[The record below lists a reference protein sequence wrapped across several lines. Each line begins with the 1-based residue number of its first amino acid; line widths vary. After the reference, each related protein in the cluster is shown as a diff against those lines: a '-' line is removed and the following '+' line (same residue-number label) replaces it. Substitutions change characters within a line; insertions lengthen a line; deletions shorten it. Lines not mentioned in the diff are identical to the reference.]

1 MSYFD
6 TMNPRLISTDAEDR
20 LGATNYYLGDGANC
34 QYNAKPSDLRM
45 QDAVHIALDSAENM
59 GVHSSL
65 DSTIPVGQFKSTA
78 ADPADYDFGS
88 YSPDNLAGIAMP
100 QEIPVDQRFQPMYQI
115 AANGV
120 SMDNL
125 SNQTFMSATSSSDG
139 EPSIMTPPEK
149 PSPTSLQP
157 QDLYDR
163 RGSVTGGLT
172 TDFHTFHLQS
182 QKSRQGLYEDACNV
196 GSGRISPAAPVAQWI
211 NCNSPPSVNREPIA
225 PSLSNRIDLA
235 SRRKRPRPAP
245 LIKPDPAQRSSSHGG
260 ALTSSPRSR
269 KVLLDPSHPVRRVR
283 SGLDIVH
290 GRIQKPSSTAAQIS
304 PRVFENRFQAAL
316 SNNRS
321 PSRCHS
327 NVYQEAPLTPLSDA
341 QPGEHQL
348 QFSVCNLDNEIPQQ
362 GMSTSYEK
370 SLDFNSPP
378 ITPYRH
384 DYVPVPYGQSVFSSH
399 ASTMHEPPQSA
410 PPQKTSFFFNDSPPI
425 STTDLPRPDW
435 QLPAEVPSNAFQS
448 QIPMVP
454 AQCQYNAMTGQFE
467 QSQIPMVYRPS
478 EFQHPPQLPI
488 PPHCPPQY
496 VLQGSPEHLY
506 AQYPLQH
513 YQSSMVGPFQH
524 TLFEPQ
530 MAPQPLEIK
539 VELGPSP
546 QGTPQPRKQYT
557 FSNSTPDD
565 YSSPKDEAQR

>member
-6 TMNPRLISTDAEDR
+6 IMNPHLISPDAKDR
-20 LGATNYYLGDGANC
+20 LGASSYYGVDGANC
-34 QYNAKPSDLRM
+34 QYNAQPSTLRM
-45 QDAVHIALDSAENM
+45 QDAVQIALDSAEKM
-59 GVHSSL
+59 GVRSSL
-65 DSTIPVGQFKSTA
+65 DSMIPNSQFNSTA
-78 ADPADYDFGS
+78 ADSADYDLGS

-100 QEIPVDQRFQPMYQI
+100 EEIPVDQRFQPMYQI

-120 SMDNL
+120 SMGNL
-125 SNQTFMSATSSSDG
+125 SNQTCMSATSSSDG

-163 RGSVTGGLT
+163 RGSATGALT
-172 TDFHTFHLQS
+172 TDFHTFHLQA
-182 QKSRQGLYEDACNV
+182 QKSRQSLYEDACHV
-196 GSGRISPAAPVAQWI
+196 GSGRASPAAPVTQWI
-211 NCNSPPSVNREPIA
+211 NCNSPPSINREPIT
-225 PSLSNRIDLA
+225 PSVSNRIDLA

-245 LIKPDPAQRSSSHGG
+245 LMKPDPAPRANSYGG
-260 ALTSSPRSR
+260 PLTSSPRSR
-269 KVLLDPSHPVRRVR
+269 KMLLDPSHPVRRVR

-290 GRIQKPSSTAAQIS
+290 GRIRKPSPTTAQIS

-321 PSRCHS
+321 PSRCNS
-327 NVYQEAPLTPLSDA
+327 NVYQEAPLTPLSGA
-341 QPGEHQL
+341 QSGEHQMH
-348 QFSVCNLDNEIPQQ
+348 FSVCNSDNSNPQQ
-362 GMSTSYEK
+362 GISTSYEN

-384 DYVPVPYGQSVFSSH
+384 DYVPIPYGQSVFSNH

-410 PPQKTSFFFNDSPPI
+410 PPQKTSFFFNDSPPM
-425 STTDLPRPDW
+425 STTDLPHLSW
-435 QLPAEVPSNAFQS
+435 QLPAEVPSTSFQS

-454 AQCQYNAMTGQFE
+454 AQSQYHGMTGQFE
-467 QSQIPMVYRPS
+467 QSQFPMVYQPT
-478 EFQHPPQLPI
+478 EFPHPPQLPI
-488 PPHCPPQY
+488 PSHCPPQY
-496 VLQGSPEHLY
+496 VLQGSTDHLY

-513 YQSSMVGPFQH
+513 YQSAAVGPFQH
-524 TLFEPQ
+524 ALFEPQ
-530 MAPQPLEIK
+530 VVPQPLEIK

-565 YSSPKDEAQR
+565 YSSPKDDAQR